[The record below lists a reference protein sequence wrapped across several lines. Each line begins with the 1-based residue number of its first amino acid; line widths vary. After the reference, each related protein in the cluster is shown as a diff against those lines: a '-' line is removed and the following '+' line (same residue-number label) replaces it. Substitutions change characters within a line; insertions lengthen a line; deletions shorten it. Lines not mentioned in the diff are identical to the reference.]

1 MGVELVRPPEQTDVA
16 EPAAAA
22 DAKSPTGAGVSR
34 AAALLR
40 HAAAPRAGISN
51 RQLARQPAPVFL
63 PGPDAPSQAP
73 AGPQRGANPAEGMA
87 AITRRF
93 LGSRPG
99 SEAALRRAGNEWAA
113 AAVALIQTSAAA
125 SGAPHAQAIAENEAS
140 EIPGAVAQLLTDYFG
155 PGAARDRDSVRQ
167 CYEAFVRLATSKAQ
181 EVRLQFHHNVIVE
194 THSRGGFGTG
204 NSIDDLTMLDTA
216 LTGMPDQHVWGQ
228 TARPLRFRRQMAGA
242 GSASGETD
250 PPTSTITLY
259 DSGMQAAPYGR
270 SAATG
275 LPGYQQTIRHEVGH
289 MVETALTA
297 DVRREL
303 FTDILGWEQYSW
315 AWISAR
321 NSPHAPWQAERA
333 KLRTETGIAD
343 DALDAWLAGFTIRA
357 APNLRRSDTQTRG
370 SRSYVRSA
378 TQGDFLHS
386 IKTSEMPQGV
396 EFDYALTAHN
406 DYLAEL
412 YTFAVSR
419 PGWLAGR
426 ISEAQKGWWRRR
438 VFGTPATDQEIMR
451 AVGMEPNAQTRFIA
465 MAPGLFTWPQINDAV
480 AAAARYNVA

>member
-1 MGVELVRPPEQTDVA
+1 MGVELVRPPEQTEVA
-16 EPAAAA
+16 EPAAAP
-22 DAKSPTGAGVSR
+22 DGRTVTGAGVSR
-34 AAALLR
+34 TAALLR

-63 PGPDAPSQAP
+63 PGPDAPSQIP

-93 LGSRPG
+93 LGTRPG

-113 AAVALIQTSAAA
+113 AAVAMIRTSAAA
-125 SGAPHAQAIAENEAS
+125 SGAPHAQAIADNEAT
-140 EIPGAVAQLLTDYFG
+140 EIPGAVTQLLTDYFA
-155 PGAARDRDSVRQ
+155 PGVPRDASSVRD
-167 CYEAFVRLATSKAQ
+167 CYAAIVRLATSKER

-204 NSIDDLTMLDTA
+204 NSIDELNHAGYGADRAAGPARLGTSGAAAA
-216 LTGMPDQHVWGQ
+216 LPP
-228 TARPLRFRRQMAGA
+228 AMAGA

-250 PPTSTITLY
+250 PPTSTITIY
-259 DSGMQAAPYGR
+259 DSGMSAAPYSR
-270 SAATG
+270 SAAIG

-289 MVETALTA
+289 MVETALTP

-343 DALDAWLAGFTIRA
+343 DALDAWLAGFTIRPM
-357 APNLRRSDTQTRG
+357 PNLRRSDTQTRG

-396 EFDYALTAHN
+396 EFDYAMTAHN

-438 VFGTPATDQEIMR
+438 VFGTPATDHEIMR
-451 AVGMEPNAQTRFIA
+451 AVGMEPEAQTRFIA
-465 MAPGLFTWPQINDAV
+465 MAPGLFTWPQINEAV

>member
-1 MGVELVRPPEQTDVA
+1 MGVELVRPPEQTEVA
-16 EPAAAA
+16 EPAAAP
-22 DAKSPTGAGVSR
+22 DGRTVTGAGVSR
-34 AAALLR
+34 TAALLR

-63 PGPDAPSQAP
+63 PGPDAPSQIP

-93 LGSRPG
+93 LGTRPG

-113 AAVALIQTSAAA
+113 AAVALIQSSAAA
-125 SGAPHAQAIAENEAS
+125 SGAPHAQAIADNEAT
-140 EIPGAVAQLLTDYFG
+140 EIPGAVTQLLTDYFA
-155 PGAARDRDSVRQ
+155 PGVPRDASSVRD
-167 CYEAFVRLATSKAQ
+167 CYAAFVRLATSKER

-204 NSIDDLTMLDTA
+204 NSIDELNQLDTA
-216 LTGMPDQHVWGQ
+216 LTGLPDQHVWGQ
-228 TARPLRFRRQMAGA
+228 VARPLRFRRAMAGA

-250 PPTSTITLY
+250 PPTSTITIY
-259 DSGMQAAPYGR
+259 DTGMQTAPYGR
-270 SAATG
+270 SAAIG
-275 LPGYQQTIRHEVGH
+275 LPGDQQTIRHEVGH

-357 APNLRRSDTQTRG
+357 MPNLRRSDTQTRG

-426 ISEAQKGWWRRR
+426 ISAAQKGWWRRR

-451 AVGMEPNAQTRFIA
+451 AVGMEPEAQTRFIA
-465 MAPGLFTWPQINDAV
+465 MAPGLFTWPQINEAV